1 MPAVSNALCSNRGQ
15 RNDHNEQTFIPTA
28 FRKATK
34 AHHSEDWERWE
45 ETERADT
52 LTERDGTAT
61 ATAIVTPIAFHM
73 TQDPIT
79 SEDMSPAIGGVKPT
93 TGYST
98 VAVQQEMAVRRLTPM
113 ECLRLQGFPDD
124 WLDGL
129 KLADSHK
136 YKMAGNAVAV
146 PVVEWIARRMVKIDE
161 QP

>member
-1 MPAVSNALCSNRGQ
+1 MTGSFGNGGAADDNKAQAGWLVPDISYSLMGQRGQ
-15 RNDHNEQTFIPTA
+15 RNDPTDQTF
-28 FRKATK
+28 
-34 AHHSEDWERWE
+34 
-45 ETERADT
+45 
-52 LTERDGTAT
+52 L
-61 ATAIVTPIAFHM
+61 PIAFHM

-79 SEDMSPAIGGVKPT
+79 SEDMAPAIGGVKPT
-93 TGYST
+93 TSYST